1 MSNIMQKR
9 LLIFSFLVLPIGL
22 LLLFLIYPTMKLFQY
37 SMTDWNGIS
46 RELNYVGFDSY
57 LKVLKMSQ
65 VWESLA
71 NNWLYFII
79 HALVIPLEILLAV
92 MLNAK
97 MRASEFFRSIVLL
110 PYIINGVAVAYIF
123 SYLYNPVN
131 GPINEVLASIGLEG
145 WIQNWLSDIEIV
157 NYSLVAI
164 SLWRFAGFHIIL
176 FLAGVQSIS
185 NDLYEAATI
194 DGASKLQQI
203 RYIVLPGIRRVIEIV
218 LFLNIRGALQVFDI
232 PFLVT
237 QGGPGTASSTF
248 TIFTINTAFKFNSY
262 GLASA
267 MAIILM
273 IMIIVFSF
281 IQNLLIREKGER
293 SV

>member
-1 MSNIMQKR
+1 MNNTMQKR
-9 LLIFSFLVLPIGL
+9 VLIFSFLALPLGL
-22 LLLFLIYPTMKLFQY
+22 MLLFLIYPTVKLFQY
-37 SMTDWNGIS
+37 SLTDWNGIS
-46 RELNYVGFDSY
+46 RNLHFVGFENY
-57 LKVLKMSQ
+57 LKALKMSQ
-65 VWESLA
+65 VWQSLS

-79 HALVIPLEILLAV
+79 HALLIPFEILLAV

-97 MRASEFFRSIVLL
+97 MRGSEFFRSIVLL

-123 SYLYNPVN
+123 GYLYNPVN
-131 GPINEVLASIGLEG
+131 GPINEFLMAVGLDG
-145 WIQNWLSDIEIV
+145 WIHNWLSDVKIV

-176 FLAGVQSIS
+176 FLAGVQSIPG
-185 NDLYEAATI
+185 DLYEAATI
-194 DGASKLQQI
+194 DGANKMQQI
-203 RYIVLPGIRRVIEIV
+203 RYIVLPGIRRVIEII

-237 QGGPGTASSTF
+237 QGGPGTSSSTF

-267 MAIILM
+267 LAIILM
-273 IMIIVFSF
+273 VMIIAFSF
-281 IQNLLIREKGER
+281 IQNLLIREKGEK
-293 SV
+293 SS

>member
-1 MSNIMQKR
+1 MSNEMQKR
-9 LLIFSFLVLPIGL
+9 VIVLSFLALPIGL
-22 LLLFLIYPTMKLFQY
+22 LLLFLIYPTTKLFQY

-46 RELNYVGFDSY
+46 REMHFVGFDNY
-57 LKVLKMSQ
+57 LKAFKMSQ
-65 VWESLA
+65 VWQSLS

-79 HALVIPLEILLAV
+79 HALLIPFEILLAV

-97 MRASEFFRSIVLL
+97 MRASEFFRSIILL

-123 SYLYNPVN
+123 SYLYNPIN
-131 GPINEVLASIGLEG
+131 GPINELLTAVGLES
-145 WIQNWLSDIEIV
+145 WIHNWLSDVKIV

-176 FLAGVQSIS
+176 FLAGVQSIP

-194 DGASKLQQI
+194 DGANKMQQV
-203 RYIVLPGIRRVIEIV
+203 RYIVLPGIRRVIEII

-237 QGGPGTASSTF
+237 QGGPGTSSSTF

-273 IMIIVFSF
+273 LMIIVFSF
-281 IQNLLIREKGER
+281 IQNLLIREKGEK
-293 SV
+293 SS